1 MTADQKDTDV
11 SPELMQKLA
20 NAIAQ
25 GFADQ
30 IPSKML
36 SNENGQGVIS
46 ITKDCEWT
54 INPHKIV
61 EAAIDALHDAGYR
74 IVREN

>member
-36 SNENGQGVIS
+36 SNENGQGGHFDHEGLRMDD
-46 ITKDCEWT
+46 KPAQNC
-54 INPHKIV
+54 
-61 EAAIDALHDAGYR
+61 
-74 IVREN
+74 